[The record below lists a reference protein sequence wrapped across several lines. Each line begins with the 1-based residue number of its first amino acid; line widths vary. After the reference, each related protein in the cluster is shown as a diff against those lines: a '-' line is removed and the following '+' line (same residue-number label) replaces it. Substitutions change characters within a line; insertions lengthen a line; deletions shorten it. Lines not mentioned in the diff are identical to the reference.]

1 MKKLITEADVFKL
14 VRQGLKELYVDE
26 NTILT
31 PSAKDVIIRE
41 KIEIKSSQFKKSD
54 SVSSTFSSSVRTIA
68 IGSDH
73 TGYKVKSEL
82 IKFLNSQGYQV
93 IDVGTNS
100 EQSCDYPDFA
110 YAVACAVKNNQAER
124 GIMIDA
130 TGIPSSIVANKLKGI
145 RAAVGYNEYAIKSSR
160 EHNNSNVLTLG
171 ARVFDVEI
179 LKSFISLWLQTGFE
193 GGRHQK
199 RLDKIT
205 DIENRNS

>member
-1 MKKLITEADVFKL
+1 MKKLITEADILKL
-14 VRQGLKELYVDE
+14 IRQGSKQIFIDE

-41 KIEIKSSQFKKSD
+41 KVEVINSVLRQIESNPSAFLNPVK
-54 SVSSTFSSSVRTIA
+54 TIA

-82 IKFLNSQGYQV
+82 IKFLSSQGYQV
-93 IDVGTNS
+93 FDVGTNS

-110 YAVACAVKNNQAER
+110 YSVAYAVKNNQAER
-124 GIMIDA
+124 GIVIDA
-130 TGIPSSIVANKLKGI
+130 TGIPSAIVANKIKGI
-145 RAAVGYNEYAIKSSR
+145 RAAVGYNEYVIKSSR
-160 EHNNSNVLTLG
+160 EHNNSNVLSLG

-179 LKSFISLWLQTGFE
+179 LKSFISPWLQTSLE

-205 DIENRNS
+205 EIENRNS

>member
-1 MKKLITEADVFKL
+1 MKKLITEADVLKL

-31 PSAKDVIIRE
+31 PSAKDVIIKE

-54 SVSSTFSSSVRTIA
+54 SVSSASSSSVRTIA

-110 YAVACAVKNNQAER
+110 YAVAYAVKNNQAER

-179 LKSFISLWLQTGFE
+179 LKSFISLWLHTGFE

>member
-1 MKKLITEADVFKL
+1 MKKLITEADVVKL
-14 VRQGLKELYVDE
+14 IRQGSKQIFVDV

-31 PSAKDVIIRE
+31 PSAKDLIIKE
-41 KIEIKSSQFKKSD
+41 KIEIVTSFLKKSE
-54 SVSSTFSSSVRTIA
+54 SNQSISTNSIKTIA

-82 IKFLNSQGYQV
+82 IKFLSSQGYQI

-110 YAVACAVKNNQAER
+110 YAVAYAVKNNQADR
-124 GIMIDA
+124 GVVIDA
-130 TGIPSSIVANKLKGI
+130 TGIPSAIVANKIKGI
-145 RAAVGYNEYAIKSSR
+145 RAAVGYNEYVIKSSR
-160 EHNNSNVLTLG
+160 EHNNSNVLSLG

-179 LKSFISLWLQTGFE
+179 LKSFLSLWLQTNFE
-193 GGRHQK
+193 GGRHQR

>member
-1 MKKLITEADVFKL
+1 MKKLITEADIQKL
-14 VRQGLKELYVDE
+14 LRQGIKEIFIDD

-31 PSAKDVIIRE
+31 PLAKDLIVRE
-41 KIEIKSSQFKKSD
+41 KLELKKYSPL
-54 SVSSTFSSSVRTIA
+54 SKNLESSSENIHTIA

-73 TGYKVKSEL
+73 TGFKTKKEL
-82 IKFLNSQGYQV
+82 VSFLSSKGFQV

-110 YAVACAVKNNQAER
+110 YAVAFAVKENKAQR
-124 GIMIDA
+124 GIVIDA
-130 TGIPSSIVANKLKGI
+130 TGIPSAITANKVKGI

-179 LKSFISLWLQTGFE
+179 LKSFVELWLKTGFE

-199 RLDKIT
+199 RLDKISE
-205 DIENRNS
+205 IENRKS

>member
-1 MKKLITEADVFKL
+1 MKKLITEVDVVKL
-14 VRQGLKELYVDE
+14 IKQGSKQIFVDD

-31 PSAKDVIIRE
+31 PSAKDLIIKE
-41 KIEIKSSQFKKSD
+41 KIEIVTSFLKKSEFNQ
-54 SVSSTFSSSVRTIA
+54 SVSTNSIKTIA

-82 IKFLNSQGYQV
+82 IKFLNSQGYQI

-110 YAVACAVKNNQAER
+110 YAVAYAIKNNQAQR
-124 GIMIDA
+124 GIVIDA
-130 TGIPSSIVANKLKGI
+130 TGIPSAIVANKIKGI
-145 RAAVGYNEYAIKSSR
+145 RAAVGYNEYVIKSSR
-160 EHNNSNVLTLG
+160 EHNNSNVLSLG

-179 LKSFISLWLQTGFE
+179 LKSFISLWLQTNFE